1 MPARGCRNFAVSVL
15 APDLSFKWI
24 SRGGRPLFLQFKL
37 PIELGRAGRMWT
49 LSIIAVTVS

>member
-15 APDLSFKWI
+15 APDLSFQWI

-37 PIELGRAGRMWT
+37 PIELGRVGRMWT